1 MRIFTRLVL
10 SVVGAWLC
18 GVAVAQPNNSST
30 LTDFPEHLK
39 VSPCDSVVNRPCIAL
54 VLGGG
59 GARGG
64 AHLGVI
70 RQLEELNIPVDMII
84 GTSIGAFIGGLYA
97 SGKTPEQITDILT
110 ELDWGA
116 GFHDRVYRD
125 EMPIRRKQQY
135 DEFPI
140 RTNLGISID
149 GVKLPSGLFLGQA
162 MAELVADAYGVQPD
176 FGHFDQMNIPFRAIA
191 TDLSNR
197 DVVVLE
203 HGSLVA
209 AVQASMSIPSVVR
222 PVKLNGKLLVDGGV
236 ANNLPIDVAKA
247 LGADHVIAVDIDLP
261 AKSIDELNS
270 AFAITEQLTSFLVR
284 QGVEQQ
290 LQLLEPGDVLLKPLA
305 KDIGTLDFERIL
317 EAVTIGEQTAIAS
330 RAQLQQLSLQQNW
343 YQQWVSLH
351 RDKQKPNLVIDKLT
365 LNNQSQL
372 ADEVILDRLAITPGQ
387 TYSAEQV
394 NKGIRHVY
402 GLDTFERVSQQ
413 LQIDE
418 QQQTHLLIE
427 AQEKTWGPNYINF
440 RFLMEDDFASDKH
453 VQLAGALTMTN
464 LSDLGAEWRNE
475 FAVGTDKHFSTEL
488 YWPVFSPATF
498 VSSQLANHS
507 ESIIY
512 QDQQGL
518 SLGDFIRSENLA
530 DLNFGWNISDKWLV
544 SVGWTD
550 KRGKYQL
557 PASLAEVYQD
567 KELHFTRQGPQLN
580 ILWDS
585 LNDSGFPSRGGQ
597 FKANWQ
603 WLHDDF
609 LNTQTDSEN
618 RALSAVVAKS
628 WNEHVLKAHWRY
640 DTYDSEGGEIAL
652 EQYALGGLFNL
663 SGYPKHFL
671 FGPEVRLSTLTYMY
685 RLHENKFSIFNSPL
699 YLGTSLERGKVKN
712 NLWQQDSQADEWIW
726 AGSVFVGWDSVIG
739 PIYFAYGQAESVYID
754 RARQF
759 YLSIGQPY

>member
-1 MRIFTRLVL
+1 MLHLARHLILLTGIWLFSLPVL
-10 SVVGAWLC
+10 AESDASLYS
-18 GVAVAQPNNSST
+18 A
-30 LTDFPEHLK
+30 HLQ

-70 RQLEELNIPVDMII
+70 RQLEALNIPVDMVI

-97 SGKTPEQITDILT
+97 SGKTPEQITEILT

-116 GFHDRVYRD
+116 GFHDRVFRD

-140 RTNLGISID
+140 RANLGLSTE
-149 GVKLPSGLFLGQA
+149 GLKLPSGLFLGQA

-236 ANNLPIDVAKA
+236 ANNLPIDVAKL

-261 AKSIDELNS
+261 AKSVEELNS
-270 AFAITEQLTSFLVR
+270 AFAITEQLTNFLVR

-290 LQLLEPGDVLLKPLA
+290 LKLLEPGDVLLQPLA
-305 KDIGTLDFERIL
+305 KDIGTLDFDRIL
-317 EAVTIGEQTAIAS
+317 DAVDIGEQTAIAS
-330 RAQLQQLSLQQNW
+330 RTQLQQLSLQPNW

-351 RDKQKPNLVIDKLT
+351 RNKQNPKLVIDKLRLT
-365 LNNQSQL
+365 NNSQL
-372 ADEVILDRLAITPGQ
+372 ADQVILDRLDITPGQ
-387 TYSAEQV
+387 SYSTEQI

-402 GLDTFERVSQQ
+402 GLDTFERVSHQ
-413 LQIDE
+413 LQVNE
-418 QQQTHLLIE
+418 HQQTELLID
-427 AQEKTWGPNYINF
+427 AQEKNWGPNYINF
-440 RFLMEDDFASDKH
+440 RFLLEDDFKSDKH
-453 VQLAGALTMTN
+453 VQVASAFTMTN
-464 LSDLGAEWRNE
+464 LSKLGAEWRNE
-475 FAVGTDKHFSTEL
+475 FAVGTDKLFSTEL
-488 YWPVFSPATF
+488 YWPVHSPATF
-498 VSSQLANHS
+498 VSAELANHS
-507 ESIIY
+507 ETIIL

-518 SLGDFIRSENLA
+518 SLGDFIRTENLA
-530 DLNFGWNISDKWLV
+530 NLNIGWNISDKWLIAA
-544 SVGWTD
+544 GWTD

-580 ILWDS
+580 ILWDG
-585 LNDSGFPSRGGQ
+585 LNDNSFPTRGGQ

-609 LNTQTDSEN
+609 LNVSSRSEN
-618 RALSAVVAKS
+618 RSLSAIVARHWQQHVV
-628 WNEHVLKAHWRY
+628 KAHWRY
-640 DTYDSEGGEIAL
+640 DTYDSDDNQLAL

-685 RLHENKFSIFNSPL
+685 KLHENRFSIFNSPL

-712 NLWQQDSQADEWIW
+712 SLWQQDNQPDEWIW
-726 AGSVFVGWDSVIG
+726 AGSVFIGWDSIIG

-754 RARQF
+754 KARQF